1 MRHAFL
7 LSLVMGTTWLVLSGY
22 FIGMI
27 LTFGLISIVFVVW
40 MTKRLAILDDETVP
54 YLNIVK
60 TCKYY
65 FWLFIEI
72 VKANIQVVKAVI
84 SPNSEISP
92 TLIKIPLRSHIDI
105 AQTMFANSITLTPGT
120 VSVDVKEDHI
130 LVHALL
136 KEMSNPEDFYE
147 MHTRSAEALSIG
159 LKDN

>member
-1 MRHAFL
+1 MRYAFL

-27 LTFGLISIVFVVW
+27 LTFGLISIGLVVW
-40 MTKRLAILDDETVP
+40 MTRRLAILDDETVP

-65 FWLFIEI
+65 IWLFIEI
-72 VKANIQVVKAVI
+72 VKANIQVVKAGI

-92 TLIKIPLRSHIDI
+92 TLIKIPLRSNIDI

>member
-92 TLIKIPLRSHIDI
+92 TLIKIPLRSNIDI

>member
-7 LSLVMGTTWLVLSGY
+7 LSIVMAATWLVLSGY

-27 LTFGLISIVFVVW
+27 LTFGLISIGLVVW
-40 MTKRLAILDDETVP
+40 MTRRLAILDEETVP
-54 YLNIVK
+54 YLNILK

-65 FWLFIEI
+65 IWLFIEI
-72 VKANIQVVKAVI
+72 VKANIQVVKSVVR
-84 SPNSEISP
+84 PNSEISP
-92 TLIKIPLRSHIDI
+92 TLVKIPLRSNIDI

-130 LVHALL
+130 LVHSLL

-147 MHTRSAEALSIG
+147 MHTRSAGAVSVG
-159 LKDN
+159 LKDK

>member
-7 LSLVMGTTWLVLSGY
+7 LSIVMAATWLVLSGY

-27 LTFGLISIVFVVW
+27 LTFGLISIGLVVW
-40 MTKRLAILDDETVP
+40 MTRRLAILDEETVP
-54 YLNIVK
+54 YLNILK

-65 FWLFIEI
+65 IWLFIEI
-72 VKANIQVVKAVI
+72 VKANIQVVKAVVR
-84 SPNSEISP
+84 PNSEISP
-92 TLIKIPLRSHIDI
+92 TLVKIPLRSNVDI

-130 LVHALL
+130 LVHSLL

-147 MHTRSAEALSIG
+147 MHTRSAKAVSVG
-159 LKDN
+159 LKDK

>member
-1 MRHAFL
+1 M
-7 LSLVMGTTWLVLSGY
+7 
-22 FIGMI
+22 
-27 LTFGLISIVFVVW
+27 
-40 MTKRLAILDDETVP
+40 
-54 YLNIVK
+54 
-60 TCKYY
+60 
-65 FWLFIEI
+65 
-72 VKANIQVVKAVI
+72 KANIQVVKAVI

-92 TLIKIPLRSHIDI
+92 TLIKIPLRSNIDI

>member
-1 MRHAFL
+1 MRHASL
-7 LSLVMGTTWLVLSGY
+7 LTLAMAATWLMLSGY

-27 LTFGLISIVFVVW
+27 LTFGFISIILVVW
-40 MTKRLAILDDETVP
+40 MTKRLSILDNESVP
-54 YLNIVK
+54 YLNILK

-65 FWLFIEI
+65 IWLFIEI

-84 SPNSEISP
+84 GPNAEISP
-92 TLIKIPLRSHIDI
+92 SLIKIPMHTDIDI

-120 VSVDVKEDHI
+120 VSVDVQKDHI

-136 KEMSNPEDFYE
+136 KEMSKPEDFYE
-147 MHTRSAEALSIG
+147 MHCRSAKAVSID

>member
-7 LSLVMGTTWLVLSGY
+7 LSIVMAVTWLVLSGY

-27 LTFGLISIVFVVW
+27 LTFGLISIGLVVW
-40 MTKRLAILDDETVP
+40 MTRRLAILDDETVP

-65 FWLFIEI
+65 IWLFIEI
-72 VKANIQVVKAVI
+72 VKANIQVVKAVV

-92 TLIKIPLRSHIDI
+92 TLVKIPLRSNIHI

-130 LVHALL
+130 LVHSLL
-136 KEMSNPEDFYE
+136 KEMSDPEDFYE
-147 MHTRSAEALSIG
+147 MHTRSAGAVSVG
-159 LKDN
+159 LKDK

>member
-65 FWLFIEI
+65 IWLFIEI
-72 VKANIQVVKAVI
+72 VKANIQVVKAVV

-92 TLIKIPLRSHIDI
+92 TLVKIPLRSNIHI

-130 LVHALL
+130 LVHSLL
-136 KEMSNPEDFYE
+136 KEMSDPEDFYE
-147 MHTRSAEALSIG
+147 MHTRSAGAVSVG
-159 LKDN
+159 LKDK

>member
-1 MRHAFL
+1 MRHALL

-54 YLNIVK
+54 YLNIAK

-92 TLIKIPLRSHIDI
+92 TLIKIPLRSNIDI

>member
-65 FWLFIEI
+65 F
-72 VKANIQVVKAVI
+72 
-84 SPNSEISP
+84 
-92 TLIKIPLRSHIDI
+92 
-105 AQTMFANSITLTPGT
+105 LTIY
-120 VSVDVKEDHI
+120 K
-130 LVHALL
+130 
-136 KEMSNPEDFYE
+136 
-147 MHTRSAEALSIG
+147 
-159 LKDN
+159 

>member
-7 LSLVMGTTWLVLSGY
+7 LSIVMAATWLVLSGY

-27 LTFGLISIVFVVW
+27 LTFGLISIGLVVW
-40 MTKRLAILDDETVP
+40 MTRRLAILDEETVP
-54 YLNIVK
+54 YLNILK

-65 FWLFIEI
+65 IWLFIEI
-72 VKANIQVVKAVI
+72 VKANIQVVKSVVR
-84 SPNSEISP
+84 PNSEISP
-92 TLIKIPLRSHIDI
+92 TLVKIPLRSNVDI

-130 LVHALL
+130 LVHSLL

-147 MHTRSAEALSIG
+147 MHTRSAGAVSVG
-159 LKDN
+159 LKDK

>member
-72 VKANIQVVKAVI
+72 NFSAPVGTESIDSQPCVKV
-84 SPNSEISP
+84 E
-92 TLIKIPLRSHIDI
+92 
-105 AQTMFANSITLTPGT
+105 
-120 VSVDVKEDHI
+120 
-130 LVHALL
+130 
-136 KEMSNPEDFYE
+136 
-147 MHTRSAEALSIG
+147 
-159 LKDN
+159 

>member
-7 LSLVMGTTWLVLSGY
+7 LSIVMAATWLVLSGY

-27 LTFGLISIVFVVW
+27 LTFGLISIGLVVW
-40 MTKRLAILDDETVP
+40 MTRRLAILDEETVP
-54 YLNIVK
+54 YLNILK

-65 FWLFIEI
+65 IWLFIEI
-72 VKANIQVVKAVI
+72 VKANIQVVKAVV

-92 TLIKIPLRSHIDI
+92 TLVKIPLRSNIHI

-130 LVHALL
+130 LVHSLL
-136 KEMSNPEDFYE
+136 KEMSDPEDFYE
-147 MHTRSAEALSIG
+147 MHTRSAGAVSVG
-159 LKDN
+159 LKDK